1 MTKNQK
7 TIAVVFIILLV
18 LGIMLYLL
26 RKKMVKNG
34 NGGGGNDGGGGDNDG
49 GGGGNDGGGGDTGGG
64 GTGGDG
70 GGNLPKWTG
79 RVRSFVYSPN
89 NQLLA
94 NLSLNTRPST
104 PTISVGDELVIS
116 GGTPYDG
123 SYRILF
129 LLSTSS
135 GQIFGIVVNAN
146 ILGVNKTGAIVKQ
159 YNSSAILKVY

>member
-34 NGGGGNDGGGGDNDG
+34 N